1 MGYIDFH
8 THILPEMD
16 DGAKSVGESLEML
29 KAAHLSGAQTVLLT
43 PHFLTREPVPDFC
56 ARRNSKYAL
65 LKKAMEEDGG
75 TFPTLLCGAEVPLY
89 GGLSENNDLEKLCIE
104 GTDLLLLELPFPAW
118 NKWHIQEVYN
128 IIAKQDV
135 TPVMAHIERYL
146 NKPKEIE
153 KLDQFIS
160 VGAKFQM
167 NAPSFLTFSGKRI
180 IKALAREGL
189 ICAIGSDCHNLT
201 SRPADISHAMS
212 LMTKHLGGS
221 VLREIF
227 EKSKQL
233 LNLS

>member
-1 MGYIDFH
+1 MKYIDFH

-16 DGAKSVGESLEML
+16 DGAKSAGEALEML
-29 KAAHLSGAQTVLLT
+29 KAAYSSGAQTVLLT
-43 PHFLTREPVPDFC
+43 PHYLTREPISDFC
-56 ARRNSKYAL
+56 ARRDGKLSI

-75 TFPTLLCGAEVPLY
+75 AFPTLLCGAEVPLY
-89 GGLSENNDLEKLCIE
+89 GDLSENNDLGQLAIE
-104 GTDLLLLELPFPAW
+104 GSDLLLLELPFPAW
-118 NKWHIQEVYN
+118 NKWHLQEVYN
-128 IIAKQDV
+128 IIAKQNV

-146 NKPKEIE
+146 DKPKEIE

-160 VGAKFQM
+160 VGAKFQI

-201 SRPADISHAMS
+201 TRPAEISHAMS
-212 LMTKHLGGS
+212 LMAKHFGGS
-221 VLREIF
+221 FLRDVF

-233 LNLS
+233 LNL